1 MQKFAVVIV
10 VLLVLWAVLS
20 IVGFVLKGLF
30 WLGIIGLVLI
40 IGTIAFGAVQR
51 SVTKRRSG

>member
-10 VLLVLWAVLS
+10 VLLALWAVLS

-30 WLGIIGLVLI
+30 WLGVIGLILI
-40 IGTIAFGAVQR
+40 VGTIAFGAVQR
-51 SVTKRRSG
+51 SLNNRR

>member
-1 MQKFAVVIV
+1 VQKFAVVIV

-40 IGTIAFGAVQR
+40 VGTIAFGAVQR
-51 SVTKRRSG
+51 SLNDRR